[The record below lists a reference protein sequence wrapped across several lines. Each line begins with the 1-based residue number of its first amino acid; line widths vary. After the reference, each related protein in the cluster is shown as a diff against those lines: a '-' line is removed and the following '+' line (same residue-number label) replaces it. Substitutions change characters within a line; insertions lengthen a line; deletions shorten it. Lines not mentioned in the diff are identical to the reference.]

1 MHLGTAAGAM
11 VADLDASDRDR
22 GQEMSLSYTLSPLH
36 PNFLL
41 DSASGILTVSTLG
54 LDYETLSS
62 YMLSAYVEDGGSPNR
77 RVSKIY
83 LNSA

>member
-1 MHLGTAAGAM
+1 M
-11 VADLDASDRDR
+11 VTDLEASDRDR

-36 PNFLL
+36 SNFLL

-54 LDYETLSS
+54 LDYETETS
-62 YMLSAYVEDGGSPNR
+62 YTLSAYVEDGGSPNSQ
-77 RVSKIY
+77 VSKMY

>member
-1 MHLGTAAGAM
+1 M
-11 VADLDASDRDR
+11 VTDLEASDRDR

-36 PNFLL
+36 SNFLL

-54 LDYETLSS
+54 LDYETETS
-62 YMLSAYVEDGGSPNR
+62 YTLSAYVEDGGSPNL
-77 RVSKIY
+77 RVSKMY